1 MELLRNF
8 FGPQGTLPHGFCYQW
23 NPALIWLHV
32 VSDILIALAYFSI
45 PIVLLQFVKKRRDLP
60 FHWMFVCFA
69 VFIAAC
75 GSTHLAEVWTLWVP
89 SYWLSGGIKVIT
101 ALASLPTAVFLV
113 RLLPQALLLPSPAAM
128 RAANQELQLQQDS
141 LRESEER
148 FRQMAENIQE
158 IFWMVDPQT
167 KNATYISP
175 AFEQICELPLQA
187 IRTDPTCYRDLIHS
201 EDRQRVL
208 KALEVLQVTDRFDEE
223 FRIVCPGGKVKWMRA
238 IGFTAKD
245 ATGGVTSLVGTA
257 QEITARKEIE
267 FVLRESEDRYRDLV
281 EHSTDLICTHGLDG
295 QLLSVNELPVKVL
308 GYTREELL
316 NKPMRDFLL
325 PDFRPQFDQS
335 LQVLQR
341 EGSIQGHMVVLT
353 KSGERRTWEFHNTLR
368 TDGVGPP
375 IVRGIAH
382 DVTEQVRM
390 EKALRLSEEKFSKA
404 FLASPYSMSISSL
417 NEDQL
422 IEANDS
428 FFALTGY
435 SREECLGRPYF
446 DLPVWNSP
454 MDKGEILR
462 DVKDHG
468 RIRSK
473 QLTMHTKVGG
483 QIVVSYSAEL
493 IELGHR
499 TCLLSVCEDITERKR
514 AEARLLEYEKA
525 FEGIEEMIAVVSHDL
540 HYLLANHAFAN
551 FCGLEK
557 KQVVGS
563 LVSEIFDGD
572 FFERTVKA
580 QLEKSFSGK
589 VVSYEAAYPHLS
601 GGVREVLVSHFPVE
615 GPAGVDRVVWVLQ
628 DITNRKQA
636 EEKVRQ
642 LSGRLLRLQDEER
655 RKISLDL
662 HDSTG
667 QELVALA
674 TMLKQLHDSIPTNKR
689 TWRRLISECQFVAD
703 QTLREVR
710 TLSYVLHPPM
720 LDEAGLADAVQHYVK
735 GFSLRTKIAVGLD
748 IAPDFGRLPKDMEL
762 GLFRVIQESLVNI
775 QRHSRSETATVHLL
789 REPQNIKLQVTDTGR
804 GIAAATKES
813 GMHRASMGV
822 GIASMEERVNQV
834 GGSLE
839 VSSSNHGTTVRVLVP
854 AHEPSQ

>member
-1 MELLRNF
+1 VELLSNF
-8 FGPQGTLPHGFCYQW
+8 FGSQGTLPHGFCYQW

-113 RLLPQALLLPSPAAM
+113 RLLPRALLLPSPAAM
-128 RAANQELQLQQDS
+128 RAANQELQLQQAS
-141 LRESEER
+141 LRETEER

-158 IFWMVDPQT
+158 IFWMVDPET
-167 KNATYISP
+167 KDATYVSP

-187 IRTDPTCYRDLIHS
+187 IRTDPTCYRDLIHP
-201 EDRQRVL
+201 EDRHRVL
-208 KALEVLQVTDRFDEE
+208 QALEVLQLTDRFDEE
-223 FRIVCPGGKVKWMRA
+223 FRIVCPGGKVKWIRA

-245 ATGGVTSLVGTA
+245 AAGRVTSLVGTA
-257 QEITARKEIE
+257 QEITTRKEIE

-281 EHSTDLICTHGLDG
+281 EHSTDLICTHSLDG
-295 QLLSVNELPVKVL
+295 RLLSVNELPVKLL

-316 NKPMRDFLL
+316 NMPMRDFLL
-325 PDFRPQFDQS
+325 PEFRSQFDQS
-335 LQVLQR
+335 LEVLKR
-341 EGSIQGHMVVLT
+341 EGSLQGHMVVLT

-368 TDGVGPP
+368 TDGVRPP

-382 DVTEQVRM
+382 DVTAQRRM

-417 NEDQL
+417 HYDQL

-435 SREECLGRPYF
+435 SREECLGLPYF

-454 MDKGEILR
+454 MDKSEILR
-462 DVKDHG
+462 EIKDNG

-473 QLTMHTKVGG
+473 QFTLQTKSAG

-514 AEARLLEYEKA
+514 AEARLREYEKA
-525 FEGIEEMIAVVSHDL
+525 FEGVEEMIAVVGRDFRF
-540 HYLLANHAFAN
+540 LLANHAFAS

-557 KQVVGS
+557 EQVVGS
-563 LVSEIFDGD
+563 LVSEIFDRH
-572 FFERTVKA
+572 FFEHTVKE
-580 QLEKSFSGK
+580 QLEKSFTGK
-589 VVSYEAAYPHLS
+589 VVCYEDAYPCQS
-601 GGVREVLVSHFPVE
+601 AGVREVLVSHFPVE
-615 GPAGVDRVVWVLQ
+615 GPAGVDRLVWVLQ
-628 DITNRKQA
+628 DITDRKRA
-636 EEKVRQ
+636 EEQVRQ

-667 QELVALA
+667 QELVALS
-674 TMLKQLHDSIPTNKR
+674 TMLKQLYDVIPTSKR
-689 TWRRLISECQFVAD
+689 TWRKLISECQGVAD
-703 QTLREVR
+703 QTLCEVR
-710 TLSYVLHPPM
+710 TLSYLLHPPM
-720 LDEAGLADAVQHYVK
+720 LDEAGLADAVHHYVK
-735 GFSLRTKIAVGLD
+735 GFSQRTKIAVDLD
-748 IAPDFGRLPKDMEL
+748 ISPDFGRLPRDVEL

-775 QRHSRSETATVHLL
+775 QRHSGSETATVRLI
-789 REPQNIKLQVTDTGR
+789 REPLKIRLQVSDTGR
-804 GIAAATKES
+804 GIAGSIQENGISRAA
-813 GMHRASMGV
+813 MGV

-839 VSSSNHGTTVRVLVP
+839 LHSNSHGTIVRVLVP
-854 AHEPSQ
+854 AHEASH